1 MKDYVKQTQE
11 VIDKAPVKKFNVNNL
26 EAFYREVK
34 LAKKHL
40 SEYDPVL
47 AQVIKEV
54 GEFRLKP
61 HKKYFETLVDA
72 IISQQLSTKA
82 AESILNRFEAL
93 FSGSGMKK
101 RFPLPEE
108 IIAMD
113 GTRIRACGLS
123 NLKVGY
129 VKDLA
134 SKVLDGI
141 VKIHKLNLLPD
152 EEIINELVQVK
163 GIGVWSAHM
172 FLMFCLARLDVLP
185 VGDLGFRKA
194 VMLNYRLRK
203 MPDEKKINLISKKNN
218 WSPYRSVATWYLWQ
232 SLSLKE
238 KK

>member
-1 MKDYVKQTQE
+1 MKDYIKQTQE
-11 VIDKAPVKKFNVNNL
+11 VIDKAPAKRFNVNNL
-26 EAFYREVK
+26 EAFYHEVN
-34 LAKKHL
+34 LAKQHL
-40 SEYDPVL
+40 STHDPVI
-47 AQVIKEV
+47 AQLIKNV

-82 AESILNRFEAL
+82 AESILNRFKDL
-93 FSGSGMKK
+93 FNDSGRKK

-113 GTRIRACGLS
+113 GARIRACGLS
-123 NLKVGY
+123 NPKVAY

-134 SKVLDGI
+134 SKVLDGT
-141 VKIHKLNLLPD
+141 VKIHLLNKLPD
-152 EEIINELVQVK
+152 EEIIIELVQVK

-185 VGDLGFRKA
+185 VGDLGFRKS
-194 VMLNYRLRK
+194 VMVDYKLKK
-203 MPDEKKINLISKKNN
+203 MPGEKKINSISKKNN

-232 SLSLKE
+232 DLSLKN

>member
-1 MKDYVKQTQE
+1 MKDYIKQTQE
-11 VIDKAPVKKFNVNNL
+11 VINKSPVKSFNVNNL
-26 EAFYREVK
+26 EAFYHEVD

-40 SEYDPVL
+40 SANDPVISL
-47 AQVIKEV
+47 IIKKV

-93 FSGSGMKK
+93 FNGSGMKK

-108 IIAMD
+108 IIAVD
-113 GTRIRACGLS
+113 GARIRACGLS
-123 NLKVGY
+123 NPKVGY

-185 VGDLGFRKA
+185 IGDLGFRKA